1 MRACFTPLSKHQN
14 VGWIF
19 FLRFFCCEN
28 KPTNKHW
35 KSNVITWSS
44 RYRIAPVFIFWNFW
58 VFPSVSLVTQQ
69 DKVKWR
75 ESGRQVVSSA
85 WWLCFLL
92 LSRPRERESVAYRR
106 PTRVAAASVELS
118 FIETFVA
125 ARIET
130 SRVVSVGS
138 LWCSQGPSA
147 RTWESGPSKNRLA
160 GKQAET
166 GFCCLV

>member
-1 MRACFTPLSKHQN
+1 ML
-14 VGWIF
+14 VGFSFYDF
-19 FLRFFCCEN
+19 FVVKINR
-28 KPTNKHW
+28 PTNIGRATWSLGHRVTGSLLFLFFEIFGSSPPFLW
-35 KSNVITWSS
+35 SHNRTKSNEEKAEDKWCH
-44 RYRIAPVFIFWNFW
+44 RPGDCVFF
-58 VFPSVSLVTQQ
+58 SL
-69 DKVKWR
+69 
-75 ESGRQVVSSA
+75 G
-85 WWLCFLL
+85 
-92 LSRPRERESVAYRR
+92 RERESVAYRR